1 MELSDLLK
9 RVPADELAKALEA
22 AGMTAGVLYPAQASS
37 LVTSTVRPSVK
48 ALPDGAREEFLSVM
62 NSAKASGA
70 SETDAY
76 RQAWSKVK
84 QKWERQSNGT
94 WAEKSLATLPE
105 YKVGGPMVGELDHL
119 IRELIT
125 DGYEEVADKLTGDTA
140 SDLTA
145 LEGLP
150 EEYRE
155 TIQARY
161 ANVRKSAPVQDD
173 EEEFELTTTFKAL
186 VNEQRV
192 TYGVVYPVYDP
203 SKGEG
208 DLQKEWAKPAIIEKA
223 AHSFLEQWRQ
233 QDTYHTEKSGA
244 GAPVESFIAPCDIHE
259 FHGKELAE
267 PIRAGSWV
275 MATRWT
281 PDAWA
286 LVKSGKLTGYSIGG
300 FKKIR
305 R

>member
-1 MELSDLLK
+1 
-9 RVPADELAKALEA
+9 
-22 AGMTAGVLYPAQASS
+22 
-37 LVTSTVRPSVK
+37 
-48 ALPDGAREEFLSVM
+48 
-62 NSAKASGA
+62 
-70 SETDAY
+70 
-76 RQAWSKVK
+76 
-84 QKWERQSNGT
+84 
-94 WAEKSLATLPE
+94 
-105 YKVGGPMVGELDHL
+105 MVGDLAHL
-119 IRELIT
+119 VRELIT
-125 DGYEEVADKLTGDTA
+125 DGFDEVADKLTGEAA

-145 LEGLP
+145 LEELP
-150 EEYRE
+150 EGYRE
-155 TIQARY
+155 TIQDRY
-161 ANVRKSAPVQDD
+161 TSVRKSATVQEG
-173 EEEFELTTTFKAL
+173 EETFEIRTTFKAL
-186 VNEQRV
+186 INEQRV

-208 DLQKEWAKPAIIEKA
+208 DLQKEWAKPEIIEKA
-223 AHSFLEQWRQ
+223 AHNFLEQWRQ

-259 FHGKELAE
+259 FHGQKLAE